1 VQEEFAV
8 KLFIRSV
15 AVILVAVVM
24 RSSVAAQWP
33 PYPTPEVSRLAN
45 GQPNLEGPAP
55 RTPQG
60 TSDLSGLWRYVRR
73 PGLPE
78 PQAGALGQPRVGTS
92 QFWDIGT
99 GLAEPIPFTPWAR
112 DVLAKRMADNSKD
125 NPDAHC
131 LPIGIMQLHTHGDPR
146 RIVQTP
152 RLIVMLY
159 EANTG
164 VRQIYTDGR
173 PLPNNDPQPW
183 YHGYSVGR
191 WQGDTL
197 IVETVGLRDDGWLD
211 VNGTPLTSTGKL
223 TERFRRGNFGTLD
236 IEVTVEDPKAYTRP
250 WTAHIRQQIMLDT
263 DLFEFVCQE
272 NEKSTRNF

>member
-1 VQEEFAV
+1 M
-8 KLFIRSV
+8 KL
-15 AVILVAVVM
+15 LVDAAVVM
-24 RSSVAAQWP
+24 VIVAVMCSPVGAQWP
-33 PYPTPEVSRLAN
+33 KYPTSDVPRMPN
-45 GQPNLEGPAP
+45 GPPNLEAPAP

-60 TSDLSGLWRYVRR
+60 MPDLSGLWRYVRR

-78 PQAGALGQPRVGTS
+78 PVPGALGQPQVGTS

-99 GLAEPIPFTPWAR
+99 GLTAPIPFTPWAR
-112 DVLAKRMADNSKD
+112 DVLAKRMAEKSKD

-131 LPIGIMQLHTHGDPR
+131 LPIGIMQLHTHPDPR

-191 WQGDTL
+191 WEADTL
-197 IVETVGLRDDGWLD
+197 VVETVGLRDDGWLD

-223 TERFRRGNFGTLD
+223 TERFRRGSFGTLD
-236 IEVTVEDPKAYTRP
+236 IEITVEDPKAYTRP
-250 WTAHIRQQIMLDT
+250 WTAHVRHQLMLDT

>member
-1 VQEEFAV
+1 MKPIAA
-8 KLFIRSV
+8 S
-15 AVILVAVVM
+15 AAAALVSTVLLSPVT
-24 RSSVAAQWP
+24 AQWP
-33 PYPTPEVSRLAN
+33 EHPTPDVPRLAN
-45 GQPNLEGPAP
+45 GQPNLEAPAP
-55 RTPQG
+55 RTAQG
-60 TSDLSGLWRYVRR
+60 TPDLSGVWQYVRR

-78 PQAGALGQPRVGTS
+78 PVPGALGQPRTGTS

-99 GLAEPIPFTPWAR
+99 GLGAPIPMTPWAK

-131 LPIGIMQLHTHGDPR
+131 LPLGVMQLHTHGQPR
-146 RIVQTP
+146 QIVQTP

-164 VRQIYTDGR
+164 VRHVYTDGR
-173 PLPNNDPQPW
+173 RLPNNDPQPW

-191 WQGDTL
+191 WEEDTL
-197 IVETVGLRDDGWLD
+197 VVETVGLRDDGWLD
-211 VNGTPLTSTGKL
+211 VNGTPLTGTGKL
-223 TERFRRGNFGTLD
+223 TERFRRIDYGTID
-236 IEVTVEDPKAYTRP
+236 IEITVEDPKAFTRP
-250 WTAHIRQQIMLDT
+250 WTAHVRHRLMLDT